1 MINRTIE
8 FDTVLDLCQS
18 RRRRIVLA
26 LFADQQRSLTVNDLI
41 KAIVKHDHHESIT
54 EVSAEVLTQ
63 IGIELKHAHI
73 PRMEEAGVIEYN
85 SKRKLAEPTDQFD
98 QLQPYLSAIINA
110 DPALEFPIEL

>member
-1 MINRTIE
+1 M
-8 FDTVLDLCQS
+8 
-18 RRRRIVLA
+18 
-26 LFADQQRSLTVNDLI
+26 NDLI

-73 PRMEEAGVIEYN
+73 PRMEETGVIEYN
-85 SKRKLAEPTDQFD
+85 SKRQLAGPTDQFD